1 MITSLEFWTHVGK
14 WSLVGAV
21 GFTLLLILAKVTKA
35 FQLVRD
41 EVGLYRK
48 PMPLGGWMVMAG
60 FVLTIFLFL
69 IAATYFGLHMK
80 GISPS
85 FWTLWLMNFMTFFTL
100 LLFDTFIIDIL
111 ILVLWH
117 PAFLKLPDMD
127 VCTSISFHL
136 KTMLFGTIFSIA
148 ISFIGSLGAWLLF
161 F

>member
-1 MITSLEFWTHVGK
+1 MITSLEFWTYVGK
-14 WSLVGAV
+14 WSLVGAA
-21 GFTLLLILAKVTKA
+21 GFTILLILAKVTKA

-41 EVGLYRK
+41 EEGLFRK
-48 PMPLGGWMVMAG
+48 PMPLGGWMALAG

-69 IAATYFGLHMK
+69 IAAAYFGLHMK
-80 GISPS
+80 GMSLS

-100 LLFDTFIIDIL
+100 LLFDTIIIDIL

-148 ISFIGSLGAWLLF
+148 SSFIGSLGAWLIF